1 MHLADKLCKHCR
13 WVHALAYHRLHNH
26 CIIIALQAMY
36 HIWGAICVKI
46 VLFIY
51 IVVVCRVVEHQHHWH
66 MKKNRGIQ
74 YGTCSV
80 LALYPGSVPVKLLVM
95 MQLYTHRS
103 PLITLERAVWLSCR
117 SHVDSSRVQVASTI
131 SQGVLSILNNKTSLK
146 KKSRFINML
155 PIYKYGPSI
164 YNYELPIY
172 KCRHRF
178 INIYSG
184 FINRAVDL

>member
-1 MHLADKLCKHCR
+1 MHWLTTD
-13 WVHALAYHRLHNH
+13 

-51 IVVVCRVVEHQHHWH
+51 IVVVCRVVEHQHRWH

-95 MQLYTHRS
+95 MQLYTYRS
-103 PLITLERAVWLSCR
+103 PLITLERAV
-117 SHVDSSRVQVASTI
+117 
-131 SQGVLSILNNKTSLK
+131 
-146 KKSRFINML
+146 
-155 PIYKYGPSI
+155 
-164 YNYELPIY
+164 
-172 KCRHRF
+172 
-178 INIYSG
+178 
-184 FINRAVDL
+184 